1 MNIFERYVF
10 ENVEIITHS
19 WNEHRELNP
28 RTCEFSHEQLW
39 LLFSELWN
47 VTRTYSVTLLSW
59 DFGSRCLVWG
69 VRTRWTSLAC
79 VVVSQTLTNWRTATR
94 DMTCVIAV
102 FNKKEARLFTRF
114 SFFERSKSFQG
125 FQEWSLRHRLFWM
138 SPCYSRIFVYSMI
151 LYSNLSWVILKRLRV
166 PTIVS
171 KIKCPFGIIILRFFM
186 VFSAKIKYLLGRI
199 NPWCCH

>member
-79 VVVSQTLTNWRTATR
+79 AVVSQTLTNWRTATR

-102 FNKKEARLFTRF
+102 FHKKEARLLARF

-166 PTIVS
+166 DDKLVPEQFEFVS
-171 KIKCPFGIIILRFFM
+171 Q
-186 VFSAKIKYLLGRI
+186 
-199 NPWCCH
+199 

>member
-10 ENVEIITHS
+10 EITTYS
-19 WNEHRELNP
+19 CNEHRELNA
-28 RTCEFSHEQLW
+28 RTCESSPEQLW

-94 DMTCVIAV
+94 DMTGVIAV
-102 FNKKEARLFTRF
+102 FHKKKLVSHSLNGARVF
-114 SFFERSKSFQG
+114 KVN

-138 SPCYSRIFVYSMI
+138 SPCYSLIFVYSMI
-151 LYSNLSWVILKRLRV
+151 FYSNLSWVILKRLRV
-166 PTIVS
+166 DDKLVPEQFEFVS
-171 KIKCPFGIIILRFFM
+171 Q
-186 VFSAKIKYLLGRI
+186 
-199 NPWCCH
+199 